1 MLTHRDAAG
10 NTVAERLEEERY
22 CRVSIIK
29 TSLYTLGCALRFG
42 GRLGCVTHEHGLPG
56 LDNDSHDLLLVY
68 SVDIQSGLVFVAQN
82 ELVSLGV
89 FEFLPYLL
97 TDDQVISELK
107 QKGRRYHLEVKG
119 TG

>member
-1 MLTHRDAAG
+1 MTDRDAGGNAG
-10 NTVAERLEEERY
+10 SERLGKGRY
-22 CRVSIIK
+22 CIVSIIEGY
-29 TSLYTLGCALRFG
+29 LYTLVRALRFG